1 MWFWMYDTQVQG
13 SEVTIL
19 LLTQNKL
26 SIYFELVFA
35 KQKYKHN
42 RSKERAQVTM

>member
-19 LLTQNKL
+19 LIL
-26 SIYFELVFA
+26 
-35 KQKYKHN
+35 H
-42 RSKERAQVTM
+42 SKFFVIFIGFLGVESLWH